1 MSNPDRYAVIGHPV
15 SHSRSP
21 FIHARFAEQ
30 TRQSMTYTT
39 IDAGPEEFAATVRD
53 FFAQGGKG
61 LNVTVPHKETALA
74 LATELTPRAQRA
86 GAVNTLALRSGKAKS
101 DKARA
106 AHIIGDNTDGAGL
119 ARDLLNNHRVTIA
132 GRRVLLLGAGGAA
145 RGVIAPLLGLK
156 PAELIIVNRNVI
168 RAREL
173 AERFSDLGKLAAIGY
188 PDLGNE
194 PYDLVINA
202 TAASLAGELPALP
215 PGIVSAQS
223 ICYDMYYGRDETPFT
238 RWAQQRG
245 CARTIMG
252 LGMLVEQ
259 AAESFHLWRGVRP
272 DTASVLSELTAQL
285 RA

>member
-21 FIHARFAEQ
+21 FIHGRFAAQ
-30 TRQSMTYTT
+30 THQSMTYTT
-39 IDAGPEEFAATVRD
+39 IDAGPGQFEAAVRR
-53 FFAQGGKG
+53 FFAEDGKG
-61 LNVTVPHKETALA
+61 LNVTVPHKEAALG
-74 LATELTPRAQRA
+74 LTDELTPRASRA
-86 GAVNTLALRSGKAKS
+86 GAVNTLALRRGG
-101 DKARA
+101 R
-106 AHIIGDNTDGAGL
+106 ILGDNTDGAGL

-145 RGVIAPLLGLK
+145 RGVIAPLLGLQ
-156 PAELIIVNRNVI
+156 PSEMTIVNRNVL

-173 AERFSDLGKLAAIGY
+173 AERFSDIGRLNAIGY
-188 PDLGNE
+188 PDLGHDA
-194 PYDLVINA
+194 YDLVINA

-215 PGIVSAQS
+215 PGIVSSHS

-238 RWAQQRG
+238 RWALQRG
-245 CARTIMG
+245 CARAVMG

-272 DTASVLSELTAQL
+272 DTASVLSELTAEL

>member
-21 FIHARFAEQ
+21 YIHARFAAQ
-30 TRQSMTYTT
+30 TGQSMAYTT
-39 IDAGPEEFAATVRD
+39 IDAAPELFESTARH
-53 FFAQGGKG
+53 FFAEGGMG
-61 LNVTVPHKETALA
+61 LNVTVPHKEAALQ
-74 LATELTPRAQRA
+74 LAADLTPRARRA
-86 GAVNTLALRSGKAKS
+86 GAVNTLALRSGGK
-101 DKARA
+101 
-106 AHIIGDNTDGAGL
+106 ILGDNTDGAGL
-119 ARDLLNNHRVTIA
+119 ARDLLNNHRISIA

-145 RGVIAPLLGLK
+145 RGAIAPLLGLR
-156 PAELIIVNRNVI
+156 PSEMTIVNRNVM

-173 AERFSDLGKLAAIGY
+173 AGHFSDMGQLRAVGY

-194 PYDLVINA
+194 AYDIVINA

-215 PGIVSAQS
+215 PGIVSS
-223 ICYDMYYGRDETPFT
+223 HSMCYDMHYGRDDTPFT
-238 RWAQQRG
+238 RWALQRG
-245 CARTIMG
+245 CARAVMG

-272 DTASVLSELTAQL
+272 DTASVLSDLTAEL